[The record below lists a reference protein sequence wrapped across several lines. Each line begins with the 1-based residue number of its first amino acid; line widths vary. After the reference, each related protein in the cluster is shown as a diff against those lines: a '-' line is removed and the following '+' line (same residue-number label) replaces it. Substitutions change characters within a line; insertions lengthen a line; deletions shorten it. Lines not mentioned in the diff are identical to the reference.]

1 VTLSLAELFQQ
12 QRWDDVCRVT
22 EESRGGTDLGA
33 KALVFR
39 ARALA
44 ARGEPEAALA
54 ALKEA
59 LRAHARR

>member
-1 VTLSLAELFQQ
+1 MTLYHQQ

-33 KALVFR
+33 QALVFR

-54 ALKEA
+54 ALKE
-59 LRAHARR
+59 RCARRPADP